1 MDVLATL
8 AHQPV
13 TKSENAF
20 VSMSLSLW
28 PLCLSNI
35 TSALKSCSSSSEV
48 APAWLGAGAEGS
60 STNKVPLVVFCLCS
74 Q

>member
-28 PLCLSNI
+28 PLCLLNI

-60 STNKVPLVVFCLCS
+60 STKKVPLVVFCLCS